1 MQNDNQIT
9 MEEKVNRGE
18 LHQISVQRLVF
29 THVMLLLKSFS
40 DFSIHCSG
48 KLRTLQQTGN
58 VHHFPGLAI
67 EAHTP
72 LFSSNST
79 IVSSVQESCV
89 SKRRTEVSFFT
100 HHLHTQPPKELIFTQ
115 GSLKHSPKDCSQWNK
130 QTNKQTNRKDTC
142 SWSLR
147 KDNVWENSGNNS
159 TPWPV
164 TSKSTVQF
172 GMGT

>member
-1 MQNDNQIT
+1 MFFGFLFVFFFSMTSFHRLMQNDNQIT

-18 LHQISVQRLVF
+18 LHQIAVQRLVF

-40 DFSIHCSG
+40 DFSIHCYG

-79 IVSSVQESCV
+79 IVSSVQKSCV

-115 GSLKHSPKDCSQWNK
+115 GSLKHGPKDCSQWNK
-130 QTNKQTNRKDTC
+130 QTNKQKRDQASSKH
-142 SWSLR
+142 
-147 KDNVWENSGNNS
+147 WE
-159 TPWPV
+159 
-164 TSKSTVQF
+164 
-172 GMGT
+172 